1 MIVLVWLVVLL
12 IAGVLLTTG
21 IMVRARPAI
30 DKRAPVDERTAA
42 LLAAGLLPLAECPRG
57 RDACLR
63 CLQVDRC
70 VIHRLLEL
78 GLTPGTQVRVV
89 QDAGGPMLLAV
100 RGSRVALGRDLA
112 ERMWVELPELE
123 ALDPPSP

>member
-1 MIVLVWLVVLL
+1 MIIVVWLVTLLIIAVLL
-12 IAGVLLTTG
+12 AAGVL
-21 IMVRARPAI
+21 VRMRPAK
-30 DKRAPVDERTAA
+30 DKMAPVDERTAA

>member
-1 MIVLVWLVVLL
+1 MIIVFWLVALL
-12 IAGVLLTTG
+12 IAGFLLTTG
-21 IMVRARPAI
+21 IVVRMRPAI

-63 CLQVDRC
+63 CLEVDRC

-100 RGSRVALGRDLA
+100 RGSRVALGRDLT

-123 ALDPPSP
+123 AIDLP